1 MSNMELSSRFFL
13 ELAVILAACR
23 AVTWLGRR
31 ALQPPV
37 VCEMVAGVLLGPS
50 LFGLLA
56 PDLQSLIFPKATMPL
71 IFSVSQ
77 LGLALY
83 MFVVG
88 LEFRLDLLSTGWRG
102 SAAVSVAGIAA
113 PLALGGL
120 LGAHLMKDPAYF
132 GSGVQV
138 WQAAVFTGAAMSI
151 TAFPMLA
158 RIIMERGLAGTR
170 IGTLSLGA
178 GAFDDAAAWTLLAV
192 ILAAFESDP
201 RIAVLA
207 IAGGAAYVAV
217 VAFAV
222 RPAAR
227 ALVSRHPRA
236 SLSPAGLGAVFILL
250 MLAAW
255 FTDLIRLHAV
265 FGAFLLGVV
274 MPKGTFADALRDRI
288 EPVTSGLLVPLF
300 FAFSGLNT
308 RLDLL
313 AGPGMWGI
321 ALAVLF
327 IATLGKGVA
336 CGVAARLGGY
346 PAAEAVAVGT
356 LMNARGLMELI
367 LLNIGLERG
376 LITPTFFTMMVLMA
390 VVTTLAASPV
400 FELVRPWL
408 NPGEG
413 ERRPSPAKAR

>member
-50 LFGLLA
+50 LFGLVA
-56 PDLQSLIFPKATMPL
+56 PDLQALIFPKATMPL

-88 LEFRLDLLSTGWRG
+88 LEFRLDLLSSGWRG

-132 GSGVQV
+132 GAGVRL

-217 VAFAV
+217 VAFGV

-236 SLSPAGLGAVFILL
+236 SLSPSGLGAVFILL

-255 FTDLIRLHAV
+255 FTDLVGLHAV

-313 AGPGMWGI
+313 AGPGLWGI
-321 ALAVLF
+321 ALAVLL

-408 NPGEG
+408 SPGEG

>member
-313 AGPGMWGI
+313 AGPGLWGI
-321 ALAVLF
+321 ALAVLL

-346 PAAEAVAVGT
+346 PAAESVAVGT